1 MWLPSLISVFLL
13 IILFSLRKIANYD
26 LGFHLAGGRW
36 IIENM
41 TFPVKDM
48 FTYTVSANEY
58 LDIQW
63 LYQVVM
69 FSVQSFIGDHGLTI
83 FNAAAITVVF
93 ILMLKRN
100 NVNDVYIPV
109 SLIMILV
116 TLICIQV
123 RFSYR
128 PEIFTWIFMLLM
140 LIVLDRNFLYKD
152 KIKKGMIYFL
162 PVIMLFWVNMHGLFI
177 IGFVIMISYII
188 SGFVRDKKFDKDL
201 LIWTGISF
209 AVVFINPYF
218 SEGVLFP
225 FYLFTRLQKGNIFQ
239 MNILELQSPWGM
251 TDILQTELY
260 IYYSVSAIAFLLLF
274 VTVNHRKFHEFA
286 LMSAFFYLSFS
297 SFRNIPLFMIY
308 AFFIVSISISDLI
321 RGKNIFS
328 KGNSV
333 TKFSKVLSI
342 IIFIVSILTGLRVIT
357 DAYYIPYGSEIKFG
371 TGVDILA
378 LPDKASDYINQ
389 NTPDGKIFN
398 NLESGGWLEWKTGR
412 KVYIDGRLEV
422 IREDF
427 YKEYLSTINNAAL
440 NSELNKYT
448 PELIVNSILNF
459 NWSNQLSNIKD
470 YSLTYWDGISAV
482 YKLQEPA
489 DSLSSFNF
497 KTGLINVGI
506 DTVNFS
512 ETEKDRLLRTVRIKD
527 LRNWLS
533 GFYSF
538 RKNPYYL
545 IPMGNFAFE
554 SGQFQTAEFLYLNY
568 IKEGE
573 GFINENL
580 FKDIFLNLGSY
591 YYNTNDLARAQYC
604 LERYLD
610 ENPGEREIVN
620 KLNEIKKNRKN

>member
-1 MWLPSLISVFLL
+1 M
-13 IILFSLRKIANYD
+13 RKIANYD

-41 TFPVKDM
+41 AFPVKDM
-48 FTYTVSANEY
+48 FTYTVSANDY

-69 FSVQSFIGDHGLTI
+69 FSVQSFTGDHGLTI
-83 FNAAAITVVF
+83 FNAAAITFVF
-93 ILMLKRN
+93 FLMLKRN

-152 KIKKGMIYFL
+152 KIKKTGLYFL
-162 PVIMLFWVNMHGLFI
+162 PLIMLFWVNMHGLFI

-239 MNILELQSPWGM
+239 LNILELQSPWGM

-260 IYYSVSAIAFLLLF
+260 IYYSVSVLAFLLLF
-274 VTVNHRKFHEFA
+274 ITLNHRKFHEFA

-297 SFRNIPLFMIY
+297 AFRNIPLFMIY
-308 AFFIVSISISDLI
+308 AFFIISISVSDLI
-321 RGKNIFS
+321 REKNIFS

-342 IIFIVSILTGLRVIT
+342 IIITVSILTGLRVIT

-371 TGVDILA
+371 TGVDKLA
-378 LPDKASDYINQ
+378 LPDKASDFINE

-440 NSELNKYT
+440 NSELKKYT
-448 PELIVNSILNF
+448 PGLIVNSILNF
-459 NWSNQLSNIKD
+459 NWTNQLSQIRE
-470 YSLTYWDGISAV
+470 YSLSYWDGISAV
-482 YKLQEPA
+482 YKLQEPS
-489 DSLSSFNF
+489 DTLSAFSF
-497 KTGLINVGI
+497 KSGLINAGI
-506 DTVNFS
+506 DTVGFS
-512 ETEKDRLLRTVRIKD
+512 ETEKDRLLRTVRIKN
-527 LRNWLS
+527 LENWIS

-554 SGQFQTAEFLYLNY
+554 SGEFQTAELLYLNY

-591 YYNTNDLARAQYC
+591 YYNSNDMARAQYC
-604 LERYLD
+604 LERYLE
-610 ENPGEREIVN
+610 ENPGEREIIN
-620 KLNEIKKNRKN
+620 KLNEIKKSRKN

>member
-1 MWLPSLISVFLL
+1 
-13 IILFSLRKIANYD
+13 
-26 LGFHLAGGRW
+26 
-36 IIENM
+36 
-41 TFPVKDM
+41 
-48 FTYTVSANEY
+48 
-58 LDIQW
+58 
-63 LYQVVM
+63 
-69 FSVQSFIGDHGLTI
+69 
-83 FNAAAITVVF
+83 
-93 ILMLKRN
+93 
-100 NVNDVYIPV
+100 
-109 SLIMILV
+109 
-116 TLICIQV
+116 
-123 RFSYR
+123 
-128 PEIFTWIFMLLM
+128 
-140 LIVLDRNFLYKD
+140 
-152 KIKKGMIYFL
+152 
-162 PVIMLFWVNMHGLFI
+162 
-177 IGFVIMISYII
+177 MISYII

-209 AVVFINPYF
+209 AAVFINPYF

-239 MNILELQSPWGM
+239 LNILELQSPWGM

-260 IYYSVSAIAFLLLF
+260 IYYSVSVLAFLLLF
-274 VTVNHRKFHEFA
+274 ITLNHRKFHEFA

-297 SFRNIPLFMIY
+297 AFRNIPLFMIY
-308 AFFIVSISISDLI
+308 AFFVISISISDLI
-321 RGKNIFS
+321 REKNIFS

-333 TKFSKVLSI
+333 TKFSKALSI
-342 IIFIVSILTGLRVIT
+342 IIITVSILTGLRVIT

-371 TGVDILA
+371 TGVDKLA
-378 LPDKASDYINQ
+378 LPDKASDFINE

-440 NSELNKYT
+440 NSELKKYT

-459 NWSNQLSNIKD
+459 NWTNQLSQIRE
-470 YSLTYWDGISAV
+470 YSLSYWDGISAV
-482 YKLQEPA
+482 YKLQEPS
-489 DSLSSFNF
+489 DTLSAFSF
-497 KTGLINVGI
+497 KSGLINAGI
-506 DTVNFS
+506 DTLGFS
-512 ETEKDRLLRTVRIKD
+512 ETEKDRLLRTVRIKN
-527 LRNWLS
+527 LENWIS

-554 SGQFQTAEFLYLNY
+554 SGEFQTAELLYLNY

-591 YYNTNDLARAQYC
+591 YYNSNDMARAQYC
-604 LERYLD
+604 LERYLE
-610 ENPGEREIVN
+610 ENPGEREIIK
-620 KLNEIKKNRKN
+620 KLNEIKKSRKN